1 MTIRPVLELILLI
14 GGTLRTYANCR
25 PGASSHSVTPFL
37 SRVLPSRAP
46 TITLLQWS
54 APTETQHNRLR
65 RRIAGS

>member
-46 TITLLQWS
+46 TITLLQ
-54 APTETQHNRLR
+54 
-65 RRIAGS
+65 